1 MPSARFWKVA
11 QLMALGALVAS
22 CASQGRNYVS
32 SNMNE
37 TLEVEILP
45 NDSKMFVYRLNVPED
60 KVPEQVRIARAG
72 GGEGRGGEYGGITV
86 GHGTQD
92 LVHQNAGFVVEKMG
106 YCKEGFLEI
115 DSSASRFNL
124 WLKGECKDGATA
136 DDRKQ
141 FGIKQTLPVKLGN

>member
-1 MPSARFWKVA
+1 MSSATLWKIVK
-11 QLMALGALVAS
+11 LVVLGALVVS
-22 CASQGRNYVS
+22 CASKGRNYVS
-32 SNMNE
+32 SNMDE
-37 TLEVEILP
+37 TLEIEILP
-45 NDSKMFVYRLNVPED
+45 NDSKMFVYRLSVPEN
-60 KVPEQVRIARAG
+60 KVPGTVRIARAG
-72 GGEGRGGEYGGITV
+72 GEGRDGEHGGVSIGR
-86 GHGTQD
+86 GTQD